1 MYYGGFW
8 EIVNFLIQI
17 TMSNNVLDGIQE
29 NARTIHNALRNY
41 YQAWEEL
48 EAMANDRGYTLDT
61 KTAELKKL

>member
-1 MYYGGFW
+1 
-8 EIVNFLIQI
+8 
-17 TMSNNVLDGIQE
+17 MSNNVLDGIQE